1 MPSNPICHYFYDCID
16 QSIINGETVFG
27 LKYPPVSLFVQSF
40 FVQSDTKKLYAE
52 AMRDGYV
59 ERKIIKCLV
68 IGAAGVGKTTIKH
81 LLLGEKPPEKRVSTG
96 VLENPIRAVS
106 ISKAGYCNGSWVKV
120 ESDDELMKMIAE
132 AIKSGK
138 VPKERNNS
146 GGHLAVGL
154 QNDNENNSDG
164 SVPVTQR
171 DRDIG
176 SSQVE
181 PEYTSESIHT
191 EFVAAINNTEGMDN
205 L

>member
-1 MPSNPICHYFYDCID
+1 M
-16 QSIINGETVFG
+16 E
-27 LKYPPVSLFVQSF
+27 YPPVSLFVQSF
-40 FVQSDTKKLYAE
+40 FVQSDTKRLYAE

-81 LLLGEKPPEKRVSTG
+81 LLLGERPPEKRVSTG
-96 VLENPIRAVS
+96 LLENPIRAVS
-106 ISKAGYCNGSWVKV
+106 MLKVVLCNGSWVKV
-120 ESDDELMKMIAE
+120 ESDDALMKMIAE
-132 AIKSGK
+132 DIKSEK

-146 GGHLAVGL
+146 GRHLAVGL
-154 QNDNENNSDG
+154 QNDNSDG

-171 DRDIG
+171 DKDIG